1 MIVCVCNGL
10 RDSVCRETAANGQ
23 CRGVGC
29 IYRLNGARV
38 RCGRCVPMM
47 QEILAAHAPEP
58 SASGACGGCCGGGGG
73 ERAIIAPAAPE
84 R

>member
-10 RDSVCRETAANGQ
+10 RESACREVAANGR

-29 IYRLNGARV
+29 IYRELGGRV
-38 RCGRCVPMM
+38 RCGLCVPMM
-47 QEILAAHAPEP
+47 QEIFAEHAPEP
-58 SASGACGGCCGGGGG
+58 ADRGGCGGG
-73 ERAIIAPAAPE
+73 ERVIIAPAAPE

>member
-10 RDSVCRETAANGQ
+10 RERACRETAGSGR

-29 IYRLNGARV
+29 IYRELGCRV

-47 QEILAAHAPEP
+47 QEIFREHRGGAAPA
-58 SASGACGGCCGGGGG
+58 ATGA
-73 ERAIIAPAAPE
+73 ERAIIAVAAPE

>member
-1 MIVCVCNGL
+1 MIVCMCNGL
-10 RDSVCRETAANGQ
+10 RESACREVAANGR

-29 IYRLNGARV
+29 IYRQLDARV

-47 QEILAAHAPEP
+47 QAIYARHAP
-58 SASGACGGCCGGGGG
+58 SAEVCGGGCGA